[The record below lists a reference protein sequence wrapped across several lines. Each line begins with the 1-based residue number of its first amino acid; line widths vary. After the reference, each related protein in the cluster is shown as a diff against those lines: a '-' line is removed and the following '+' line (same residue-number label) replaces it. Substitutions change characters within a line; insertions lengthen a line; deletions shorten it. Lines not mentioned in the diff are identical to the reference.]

1 MVAHFECT
9 VILIHTRLH
18 DIFANKSHC
27 FGCCC
32 GIVIILCVLSAYLA
46 HFCHCLVVVLCT
58 HACCYCVSLFVA
70 VAFGLGVHIS
80 VFAIALFAAQLLTRI
95 CSIQDWGRIHLAN
108 EVGQIH
114 PHLWSLCAAGHEIR
128 VIRFTAFQ
136 QIRIKLDTGRFPLW
150 SVRVYMHI
158 CVCDCLVCCGGC

>member
-80 VFAIALFAAQLLTRI
+80 VFAIALFAAQLLARI
-95 CSIQDWGRIHLAN
+95 CSIQDWGRIHLA
-108 EVGQIH
+108 
-114 PHLWSLCAAGHEIR
+114 PC
-128 VIRFTAFQ
+128 Q
-136 QIRIKLDTGRFPLW
+136 QIFLVQNPLPQ
-150 SVRVYMHI
+150 SLLLHPQSLLLSPHRSLFLLNAYYRVGALECEGVHAYL
-158 CVCDCLVCCGGC
+158 CL

>member
-46 HFCHCLVVVLCT
+46 HFLSLSRRSFVHTCVLLLCFLV
-58 HACCYCVSLFVA
+58 CCC
-70 VAFGLGVHIS
+70 GLRLG
-80 VFAIALFAAQLLTRI
+80 
-95 CSIQDWGRIHLAN
+95 
-108 EVGQIH
+108 
-114 PHLWSLCAAGHEIR
+114 CAY
-128 VIRFTAFQ
+128 F
-136 QIRIKLDTGRFPLW
+136 
-150 SVRVYMHI
+150 
-158 CVCDCLVCCGGC
+158 CVCDCPLCCPAFNANLFDSGLGKNPFGAMPADFPCPKPPPPKPPPPPPKAPPVPPP